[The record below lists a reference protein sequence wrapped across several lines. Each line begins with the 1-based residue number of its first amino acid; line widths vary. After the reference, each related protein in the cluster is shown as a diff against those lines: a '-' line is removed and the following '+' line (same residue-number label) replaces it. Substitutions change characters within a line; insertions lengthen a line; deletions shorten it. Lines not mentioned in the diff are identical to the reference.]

1 MKKLILVI
9 AALAL
14 IASPAMAVDWNFYGS
29 ARMATFY
36 NSRDFNNGT
45 ASDLDGGTGT
55 LRDNFDEDDTVQW
68 DMQTNSRFGAT
79 VKAENLSGRVEVSI
93 DDDGNNVGSRRLFG
107 VWDFGAA
114 KLKVG
119 KDYTPVKQFIS
130 GQAFGGDAG
139 LLGNG
144 AAYGGREGQISL
156 AFGGFEIAAINSN
169 GGIIRNMTTGDVDHY
184 LPKMEAEFGMSFD
197 TWNFKAIGGVQYYR
211 IEDGGAGNED
221 VDVTSWTLGFDAGV
235 NFGPVYVK
243 AGVSGGANMADA
255 GWSGGVGGA
264 SFDGDDDTDDVDTV
278 QAAVIAGFKFTDQ
291 LTFEAGVGYLE
302 NDSDAPDEDD
312 SDTTAYYLQAV
323 ISLAP
328 GVWII
333 PEVGG
338 YNYGEDIAAGGTG
351 KDAGDSIYAGAK
363 WQIDF

>member
-1 MKKLILVI
+1 
-9 AALAL
+9 
-14 IASPAMAVDWNFYGS
+14 
-29 ARMATFY
+29 
-36 NSRDFNNGT
+36 
-45 ASDLDGGTGT
+45 
-55 LRDNFDEDDTVQW
+55 
-68 DMQTNSRFGAT
+68 
-79 VKAENLSGRVEVSI
+79 
-93 DDDGNNVGSRRLFG
+93 
-107 VWDFGAA
+107 
-114 KLKVG
+114 
-119 KDYTPVKQFIS
+119 
-130 GQAFGGDAG
+130 
-139 LLGNG
+139 
-144 AAYGGREGQISL
+144 
-156 AFGGFEIAAINSN
+156 
-169 GGIIRNMTTGDVDHY
+169 
-184 LPKMEAEFGMSFD
+184 
-197 TWNFKAIGGVQYYR
+197 
-211 IEDGGAGNED
+211 
-221 VDVTSWTLGFDAGV
+221 
-235 NFGPVYVK
+235 
-243 AGVSGGANMADA
+243 MADA